1 MTDQGAR
8 RGQEDKWWRQLY
20 GDGGDGE
27 VGADSGA
34 VRDAGA
40 CAAADSLDERVNS
53 ALRTLTPPG
62 RRAPGSTPPPSSS
75 SPVPAPPPSPAP
87 EPAPEPEPGPPS
99 DVPLAH
105 PPVALPA
112 ADPEALDDLVP
123 DTELDG
129 AAYGCLTLRAVSLR
143 GDRARYHGEARR
155 DALLTA
161 RFGSGRDTLLL
172 VAVATGRPGPEGSP
186 RAARDACARIA
197 AAAEDLRG
205 GRRDALRSGLRR
217 LTARGYGTVRGRAP
231 EPAAEPPAAAEDHPA
246 AVRCL
251 LLPADPDCRTRV
263 FFGAGAG
270 GFFRLCDGAWQDLEP
285 AVPQGEAFLFRPVD
299 GRAGDT
305 LLMCS
310 AGLARPLRADTT
322 YADRLALR
330 WGGEPPAL
338 SAFLSAAQL
347 PSAGHAGDRTAV
359 GVWES

>member
-1 MTDQGAR
+1 A
-8 RGQEDKWWRQLY
+8 
-20 GDGGDGE
+20 
-27 VGADSGA
+27 
-34 VRDAGA
+34 
-40 CAAADSLDERVNS
+40 
-53 ALRTLTPPG
+53 
-62 RRAPGSTPPPSSS
+62 
-75 SPVPAPPPSPAP
+75 PAPPSAAPPEP
-87 EPAPEPEPGPPS
+87 EPAPPSAGPPEPEPVPPS
-99 DVPLAH
+99 AVPRPDVRPSCVPLAH

-112 ADPEALDDLVP
+112 ADPADLGALVP

-161 RFGSGRDTLLL
+161 RFGSGRDTLIL
-172 VAVATGRPGPEGSP
+172 VAVATGSPGPEGSP

-197 AAAEDLRG
+197 AAVGRSGTRLAEDLRG
-205 GRRDALRSGLRR
+205 GRRDALRSGLHR
-217 LTARGYGTVRGRAP
+217 LTARGYGTLRGRTT
-231 EPAAEPPAAAEDHPA
+231 EPTAEPPAAAEEFPA

-285 AVPQGEAFLFRPVD
+285 AAPQGGAFLFRPVD

-310 AGLARPLRADTT
+310 TGLARPLRADTA
-322 YADRLALR
+322 YADRLAMR
-330 WGGEPPAL
+330 CGGQPPDL
-338 SAFLSAAQL
+338 PAFLSAAQL